1 MRDAI
6 LLFSRSLMIALTLG
20 LMGLAV
26 NLASDDPVSLGYI
39 PPREIVI
46 SNVKLILI
54 DEKEAVRYLKDSE
67 AVFVDCRECED
78 YKKSHVK
85 GALCLSPDDFERRFP
100 VLEPLLPPESNVIL
114 YCYGPTCDMAERVG
128 VSLGQMGYLKLMIM
142 SSGFPA
148 WQQSKFPIEIA
159 NEKGAVS
166 DHIFDGV
173 IEDGTSCVEI
183 VSSNINA
190 QLRL

>member
-6 LLFSRSLMIALTLG
+6 LLCSRALMIALTLG
-20 LMGLAV
+20 LIGLAV
-26 NLASDDPVSLGYI
+26 NLASDDPVSLVHV

-148 WQQSKFPIEIA
+148 WQQAKFPIEIA

-166 DHIFDGV
+166 DDIFDGV

-183 VSSNINA
+183 ASLNINA